1 MRKCSKKYKNIYAF
15 FSKKSNFWSH
25 FFDIRWMKNTFFNK
39 FLLRKNGVKTR
50 VFIAFCAF
58 FRDYWKIEK
67 FLQVQNFFHIFM
79 VAACKYT
86 DATTEI
92 AFPYGENDP
101 RIYPVRLT
109 YKKPWKCVYWGNS
122 DENRGSIDFYT
133 QETAFCTPFH
143 ANSTLSEISAEYHI
157 LMQCRQIMSCK
168 CSTSFSLF
176 IWKSHHWKNAE
187 KV

>member
-1 MRKCSKKYKNIYAF
+1 MVFWFSATFLTIRSACRSSWPYQKIKFSTRKCFFYIRSFRHSKISSEFQKNYA
-15 FSKKSNFWSH
+15 
-25 FFDIRWMKNTFFNK
+25 
-39 FLLRKNGVKTR
+39 LLNPL
-50 VFIAFCAF
+50 A
-58 FRDYWKIEK
+58 
-67 FLQVQNFFHIFM
+67 
-79 VAACKYT
+79 
-86 DATTEI
+86 
-92 AFPYGENDP
+92 
-101 RIYPVRLT
+101 VRLT